1 MNYKCVKSNPITT
14 TFATRINNSADA
26 GAFNTNLIY
35 MLPYYKGSQLSQDE

>member
-35 MLPYYKGSQLSQDE
+35 MLPYLLQGITIKPG